1 MATMAK
7 KKKIDS
13 AKFQITDFFNDYP
26 AGVFTYEDLAE
37 IMFQN
42 SGSWNLA
49 SRQTVSGFVEFL
61 LENTKLEI
69 ITLESEF
76 FPELKRYIWGS
87 PSIYAIAQT
96 IKKTSYLSHGSA
108 VFLLGLT
115 DLLPKTVHLNFEQSA
130 KPQYRSELLQENIDR
145 AFSRPQRKTK
155 FVYRYV
161 DYKIIVTNGKF
172 TNRLEVSPVKTLT
185 SETVDATRIE
195 RTLIDITVRPGYAG
209 GVSEVLEVY
218 KRAKDSVSVQVLLAT
233 LKKLDY
239 IYPYH
244 QSIGFYMERAGY
256 LEKQWSRLQ
265 KLGISH
271 NFYITYQLPDDKKFD
286 PKWRLYYPGSL

>member
-1 MATMAK
+1 MEMAK

-13 AKFQITDFFNDYP
+13 AKFQIIDFFNDYP
-26 AGVFTYEDLAE
+26 ARVFTYEDLAQ
-37 IMFQN
+37 IMFKN
-42 SGSWNLA
+42 SEAWDLA
-49 SRQTVSGFVEFL
+49 ARQTLTGFVEFL
-61 LENTKLEI
+61 LQNTKLEVI
-69 ITLESEF
+69 VLESET
-76 FPELKRYIWGS
+76 FPKLNRYIWGQ
-87 PSIYAIAQT
+87 PSVYAVAQT
-96 IKKTSYLSHGSA
+96 IKRNSYLSHGSA

-115 DLLPKTVHLNFEQSA
+115 ELLSKTVHLNFEQSQ

-155 FVYRYV
+155 FVYRYD

-172 TNRLEVSPVKTLT
+172 TNRLEVSPVTTLN

-218 KRAKDSVSVQVLLAT
+218 KRAKDSISVSTLLAI

-256 LEKQWSRLQ
+256 SEKQYSRLQ
-265 KLGISH
+265 KLGIDH
-271 NFYITYQLPDDKKFD
+271 DFYITYQLPDSKKFD
-286 PKWRLYYPGSL
+286 RKWRLYYPESL